1 LLESVTCMRFE
12 DDPKVFNA
20 AVLVLLR
27 DHLPHV

>member
-1 LLESVTCMRFE
+1 MRFE